1 MFATVI
7 QANHIAKKDDKMAV
21 AALTDEDVKAIVQL
35 SKDPRIGE
43 RVSVVMRKKETAL
56 FLHWR
61 VPFIGDLSEMMYEWS
76 GS

>member
-43 RVSVVMRKKETAL
+43 RVSVGFHYLNK
-56 FLHWR
+56 
-61 VPFIGDLSEMMYEWS
+61 FIN
-76 GS
+76 